1 MKNLGRYN
9 NDLSIP
15 RKQDVDE
22 KYTKPASGI
31 PKSDLNESVQS
42 SLSKADSALQAAPVT
57 SVNRKTGAVQLG
69 AADVGALPDTTE
81 IPSKTSDLTNDSGF
95 ITAEDVP
102 TKVSELDNDSGY
114 ITETALSP
122 YAKKTELPTK
132 TSQLTNDSGFI
143 KASEAPVQS
152 VDGKTGAVTTEAVKY
167 TTQSLSNAQKQQAR
181 TNIGAG
187 TSSFS
192 GSYNDLSGKPTIPSA
207 TSDLDNDSGFITD
220 ADVPVKSV
228 NGKTDAVNLTAT
240 DVGALPNTTEI
251 PTKTSDIT
259 NDSGYITAADVP
271 TKVSELDNDSGYIT
285 DAALTPYAKT
295 ADIPTKTSQLT
306 NDSNFA
312 TTSQVNAKY
321 TKPSTGIPKTDL
333 AAGVQDSLDKA
344 DSALQSAP
352 VTSVAGKTGA
362 VTLAKSDVGLGNV
375 DNVSVNARLNRTT
388 NVNAADTNYS
398 TYMARG
404 EALFSS
410 ETTPTVN
417 GCIAWQFE

>member
-9 NDLSIP
+9 NDLSVP

-22 KYTKPASGI
+22 KYTKPTAGI
-31 PKSDLNESVQS
+31 PKSDLNASVQS
-42 SLSKADSALQAAPVT
+42 SLDKADSALQAAPVT

-81 IPSKTSDLTNDSGF
+81 IPSKTSDLVNDSDF
-95 ITAEDVP
+95 ITSAD
-102 TKVSELDNDSGY
+102 
-114 ITETALSP
+114 
-122 YAKKTELPTK
+122 LPTK
-132 TSQLTNDSGFI
+132 TSELTNDSGFI

-152 VDGKTGAVTTEAVKY
+152 VDGKTGTVTTEAVKY
-167 TTQSLSNAQKQQAR
+167 TTQSLSNTQKQQAR

-192 GSYNDLSGKPTIPSA
+192 GSYNDLSGKPTIPTA

-228 NGKTDAVNLTAT
+228 NGKTGAVSLTAA
-240 DVGALPNTTEI
+240 DVGALPNTTKI

-271 TKVSELDNDSGYIT
+271 TKVSELDNDAGYIT

-321 TKPSTGIPKTDL
+321 TKPSTGIPETDL
-333 AAGVQDSLDKA
+333 SAGVQDSLAKA
-344 DSALQSAP
+344 DSSLQSAP

-362 VTLAKSDVGLGNV
+362 VSLTKSDVGLGSV

-388 NVNAADTNYS
+388 NVNAADTNYT

-404 EALFSS
+404 EALFSA

-417 GCIAWQFE
+417 GAIAWQYE

>member
-1 MKNLGRYN
+1 MAKFLDING
-9 NDLSIP
+9 LSELWGKITQ
-15 RKQDVDE
+15 KFQKKISV
-22 KYTKPASGI
+22 SGI
-31 PKSDLNESVQS
+31 LKGDGAGGVTAAVPGTDYLKT
-42 SLSKADSALQAAPVT
+42 APVT
-57 SVNRKTGAVQLG
+57 SVN
-69 AADVGALPDTTE
+69 
-81 IPSKTSDLTNDSGF
+81 
-95 ITAEDVP
+95 
-102 TKVSELDNDSGY
+102 
-114 ITETALSP
+114 
-122 YAKKTELPTK
+122 
-132 TSQLTNDSGFI
+132 
-143 KASEAPVQS
+143 
-152 VDGKTGAVTTEAVKY
+152 GKTGAV
-167 TTQSLSNAQKQQAR
+167 S
-181 TNIGAG
+181 
-187 TSSFS
+187 
-192 GSYNDLSGKPTIPSA
+192 
-207 TSDLDNDSGFITD
+207 
-220 ADVPVKSV
+220 
-228 NGKTDAVNLTAT
+228 LTAA
-240 DVGALPNTTEI
+240 DVGALPNTTKI

-271 TKVSELDNDSGYIT
+271 TKVSELDNDAGYIT

-321 TKPSTGIPKTDL
+321 TKPSTGIPETDL
-333 AAGVQDSLDKA
+333 SAGVQDSLAKA

-362 VTLAKSDVGLGNV
+362 VSLTKSDVGLGSV